1 MKLPPPDDEEEEELS
16 DGDGLLEEDEEL
28 LLDDGLRVGEELLEL
43 RECQMIVQCPPS
55 YVHTAIWR
63 DSPYRLDEDSDLY
76 SPTFTMKGPC
86 SVLAVNG
93 HIYLSPFF
101 VGSGLLR

>member
-1 MKLPPPDDEEEEELS
+1 MKFPPPDDEEEEELS

-63 DSPYRLDEDSDLY
+63 DSPYRLYEDSELY
-76 SPTFTMKGPC
+76 LPSFTMKGP
-86 SVLAVNG
+86 
-93 HIYLSPFF
+93 
-101 VGSGLLR
+101 

>member
-16 DGDGLLEEDEEL
+16 DGDGLLEEDEE
-28 LLDDGLRVGEELLEL
+28 LRVGEELLEL

-63 DSPYRLDEDSDLY
+63 DSPYRLYEDSDLY
-76 SPTFTMKGPC
+76 SPSFTMKGP
-86 SVLAVNG
+86 
-93 HIYLSPFF
+93 
-101 VGSGLLR
+101 

>member
-1 MKLPPPDDEEEEELS
+1 MKLPPPDDEDEEELS
-16 DGDGLLEEDEEL
+16 DGDGLLEEDEE
-28 LLDDGLRVGEELLEL
+28 LRVGEELLEL

-76 SPTFTMKGPC
+76 SPSFTMKGP
-86 SVLAVNG
+86 
-93 HIYLSPFF
+93 
-101 VGSGLLR
+101 